1 MKEILCNPFEKF
13 NSDWALLAAGPAEKC
28 NAMTISWGSMGT
40 IWGKPVI
47 TVYVRPD
54 RYTWGFLKENDT
66 FTVSFYPERYR
77 DALMYMG
84 RESGRDGDKAA
95 AAHLTVKPLAAA
107 SPSERRRRPLC
118 AESSMCTS
126 WTATPARKPRSRSIA
141 AAWSPTGSSW
151 ARSRTCFERYD
162 GETDRSRRGAIC
174 LHIGFRCA
182 NRPESDWDGNTA
194 QIDFAVKT

>member
-66 FTVSFYPERYR
+66 FTVSFYPEQYR

-84 RESGRDGDKAA
+84 RESGRDGVKAA
-95 AAHLTVKPLAAA
+95 AAHLTVKPLDGCVTFSEAQETFVCKKLYMHQLDRNACPEAAKQIYRGGVE
-107 SPSERRRRPLC
+107 PHWLI
-118 AESSMCTS
+118 M
-126 WTATPARKPRSRSIA
+126 
-141 AAWSPTGSSW
+141 
-151 ARSRTCFERYD
+151 
-162 GETDRSRRGAIC
+162 GEVTDV
-174 LHIGFRCA
+174 L
-182 NRPESDWDGNTA
+182 
-194 QIDFAVKT
+194 